1 MKGKTI
7 GYIVLA
13 ALLVIVIATI
23 GYVSYSGSHKDAR
36 AAIEKTLVGSNL
48 TYYSIAGKPLNYT
61 ITQDDIGSVE
71 PATYKGNDAWK
82 VRVGQ
87 ILAWN
92 LTMSADGTQVLDS
105 EQLFRT

>member
-7 GYIVLA
+7 GYIILVALA
-13 ALLVIVIATI
+13 VVVISAAGFMAL
-23 GYVSYSGSHKDAR
+23 SGSDKYPGQ
-36 AAIEKTLVGSNL
+36 AIEKTLVGTNL
-48 TYYSIAGKPLNYT
+48 TYYSIAGQPMNYT
-61 ITQDDIGSVE
+61 ITHDDIVSIE
-71 PATYKGNDAWK
+71 PTTFEGKNAWK

-87 ILAWN
+87 SLSWN